1 LYHKILLKLSGEAF
15 SGIGERG
22 FAPQRLQYLVD
33 ELKKVIDMGA
43 SLGIVVGGGNHFRGS
58 ELKELHPL
66 YADQIGMLG
75 TVINAL
81 YLKSALDRQGIR
93 SVVFSNIV
101 ELPGVYPIRY
111 DSLHQNIESG
121 VVALFGGG
129 TSNPL
134 FTTDSAAALRAV
146 EMGADLLIKAT
157 KVDGIYSRDPKIHPD
172 AKRYDRLSFSEAIR
186 LNLTVMDI
194 GAFSICQRNGIP
206 IHVLDFFQA
215 DNLLKAVL
223 EEHIG
228 TLVCPDSLKTTRL

>member
-1 LYHKILLKLSGEAF
+1 MYHKILLKISGEAF
-15 SGIGERG
+15 SGVGERG
-22 FAPQRLQYLVD
+22 FTPQRLQYLTN

-58 ELKELHPL
+58 ELKQLSPL
-66 YADQIGMLG
+66 YADQIGMMG

-81 YLKSALDRQGIR
+81 YLKSVLECQSIR

-101 ELPGVYPIRY
+101 DLPGVYPVRY
-111 DSLHQNIESG
+111 DSLHQSIENG
-121 VVALFGGG
+121 AVAIFAGG
-129 TSNPL
+129 TSTPL

-146 EMGADLLIKAT
+146 EMEADLLIKAT
-157 KVDGIYSRDPKIHPD
+157 KVDGVYSKDPKIHPE
-172 AKRYDRLSFSEAIR
+172 AKRFDRISFNEAIR

-194 GAFSICQRNGIP
+194 EAFSICQRNGIP
-206 IHVLDFFQA
+206 IHVLNFFKE

-228 TLVCPDSLKTTRL
+228 TLVYPDPQV